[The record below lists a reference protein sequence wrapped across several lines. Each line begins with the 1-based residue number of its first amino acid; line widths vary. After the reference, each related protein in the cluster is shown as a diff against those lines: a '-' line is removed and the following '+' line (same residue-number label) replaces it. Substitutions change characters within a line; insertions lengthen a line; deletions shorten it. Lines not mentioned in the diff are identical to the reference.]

1 MVNGPRLV
9 KSELSAAGAKW
20 DAKNTKKVPT
30 SSVSWPHDPARP
42 WPSGDDDGDHY
53 GDNDRYDDGDDAD
66 KVIAVLLTL
75 RMTAKS
81 MMRLWLTPPLQ
92 YWQLGQ

>member
-1 MVNGPRLV
+1 MQVISLPGRQR
-9 KSELSAAGAKW
+9 EETG
-20 DAKNTKKVPT
+20 
-30 SSVSWPHDPARP
+30 HDD
-42 WPSGDDDGDHY
+42 GDDDGDDYY

-81 MMRLWLTPPLQ
+81 MMRL
-92 YWQLGQ
+92 

>member
-1 MVNGPRLV
+1 MQVISLPGRQR
-9 KSELSAAGAKW
+9 EETG
-20 DAKNTKKVPT
+20 D
-30 SSVSWPHDPARP
+30 DD
-42 WPSGDDDGDHY
+42 GDDDGDHY

-81 MMRLWLTPPLQ
+81 MMRL
-92 YWQLGQ
+92 